1 MHDFTTN
8 STNLPF
14 IISLSD
20 TERKYKTTLV
30 SIRLTV
36 VARLDRFQN
45 LMARAAFLS
54 VHIRVIAKVI
64 AAAQNGWSRKREWP
78 PEEARYA
85 LLPAKYFRRD
95 AEPFYHVGPVYVI
108 DRTRIAP
115 WLRSANFEWRMT
127 AWTTTKLRPRSMD
140 SDGIKFNTQ
149 SRNQVNVGIKVCNY
163 QIRPLSHYLVR
174 DDVSFS
180 INNDEQKKI

>member
-64 AAAQNGWSRKREWP
+64 AAAQNGWSRKRE
-78 PEEARYA
+78 
-85 LLPAKYFRRD
+85 
-95 AEPFYHVGPVYVI
+95 
-108 DRTRIAP
+108 
-115 WLRSANFEWRMT
+115 
-127 AWTTTKLRPRSMD
+127 
-140 SDGIKFNTQ
+140 
-149 SRNQVNVGIKVCNY
+149 
-163 QIRPLSHYLVR
+163 
-174 DDVSFS
+174 
-180 INNDEQKKI
+180 